1 MRANFANFATLPL
14 LLLAGCSQAPDPV
27 GSQRDAAMSTPDIM
41 PSAAPGVAF
50 TYRYAFALDAARLSA
65 AQEAHARSCE
75 ALGVARCR
83 VTGFRYQVEGEESVT
98 GRLEMRLAP
107 AIARRFG
114 QQGVEAVRAA
124 GGKLVDAEANGTD
137 AAAEIER
144 LAGETQV
151 ADAAAQAARSRGAA
165 TRYADRRD
173 EQQARQDEA
182 AMQAA
187 LARSAAAEQRRAL
200 ASTPVTFD
208 YASGDGLSAID
219 TGAPFRSAGAAALA
233 SARVTLALTLGT
245 LAIAV
250 PPAAVLILLLLVVR
264 RLRPGWRR
272 LLPRNDA
279 ASLG

>member
-1 MRANFANFATLPL
+1 MRANFANFAALSL
-14 LLLAGCSQAPDPV
+14 ILLAACSRAPDAA
-27 GSQRDAAMSTPDIM
+27 GSQRDSATSTPDIA
-41 PSAAPGVAF
+41 PGAAPGVAF

-65 AQEAHARSCE
+65 AQEAHARACE

-83 VTGFRYQVEGEESVT
+83 VTGFRYQVEGEDSVT

-124 GGKLVDAEANGTD
+124 GGRLVDAEATGTD

-144 LAGETQV
+144 LAGEQQV
-151 ADAAAQAARSRGAA
+151 ADAAAQAARSRAAA
-165 TRYADRRD
+165 TRDADRRD
-173 EQQARQDEA
+173 EQQARRDEA
-182 AMQAA
+182 AAQAA

-208 YASGDGLSAID
+208 YESGDGLSAID

-233 SARVTLALTLGT
+233 SARATLALTLGT
-245 LAIAV
+245 LAIAA
-250 PPAAVLILLLLVVR
+250 PPAMVLVLLLLLVR
-264 RLRPGWRR
+264 RLRPTWRR
-272 LLPRNDA
+272 LMPPRDDA
-279 ASLG
+279 PAG